1 EAEGAVFVGTTG
13 DVLARAEGSYDFRL
27 TQRVVL
33 QPRAELNFA
42 AQNSPKTRIGSG
54 LSNAELGLRLRYEI
68 RREVAPYFGVSWD
81 QKVGKTAEY
90 VRAAGE
96 DPSATTFVV
105 GLRAWF

>member
-1 EAEGAVFVGTTG
+1 M
-13 DVLARAEGSYDFRL
+13 
-27 TQRVVL
+27 L

-42 AQNSPKTRIGSG
+42 AQDTPETWTGSG

-68 RREVAPYFGVSWD
+68 RWEFAPYIGVSYD
-81 QKVGKTAEY
+81 RRLGKTADY

-96 DPSATTFVV
+96 DPESTTFVV